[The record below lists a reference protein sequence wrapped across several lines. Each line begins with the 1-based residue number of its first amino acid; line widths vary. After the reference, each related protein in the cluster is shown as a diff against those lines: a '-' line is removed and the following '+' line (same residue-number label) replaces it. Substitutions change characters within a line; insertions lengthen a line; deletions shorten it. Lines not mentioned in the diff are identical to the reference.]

1 MNLQEF
7 VKNVL
12 IDLDAAVSSA
22 SNEAS
27 RKIYFSRT
35 GDKQTV
41 EFDIAVTT
49 ENGNSSEKSAR
60 IRVLEFVSVGG
71 NSETERWN
79 STVSHVRFG
88 VSIDGSTKEELSQ
101 LKTRY

>member
-1 MNLQEF
+1 MDLQEF

-22 SNEAS
+22 TNETS
-27 RKIYFSRT
+27 RKIHFGRT
-35 GDKQTV
+35 GDRQTV

-49 ENGNSSEKSAR
+49 ENGDSSKKGAG
-60 IRVLEFVSVGG
+60 ISVAAISFGG
-71 NSETERWN
+71 NSEIEQRN
-79 STVSHVRFG
+79 SMVSRVRFG
-88 VSIDGSTKEELSQ
+88 VSIDGLTKEELSQ